1 MSVNKTVI
9 IMKKVLKYIFLLTC
23 TVLVIVYFVNA
34 RCPRGMSP
42 GETVEYYFNS
52 WDKQNYIKMNSV
64 VGNSDLK
71 EFWFFNFDQ
80 NGINLIECSDDKTV
94 NKEDVKNSP
103 YKNPYDTRVV
113 RAAFKPDFKSGYN
126 SGLTNQVY
134 EWNFYLQKKNKS
146 SDWKIVGF
154 GAE

>member
-1 MSVNKTVI
+1 
-9 IMKKVLKYIFLLTC
+9 
-23 TVLVIVYFVNA
+23 
-34 RCPRGMSP
+34 MSP
-42 GETVEYYFNS
+42 HETVEYYFNS

-94 NKEDVKNSP
+94 NKDDVKNSP

-134 EWNFYLQKKNKS
+134 EWNFYLQKKNES

-154 GAE
+154 GAG